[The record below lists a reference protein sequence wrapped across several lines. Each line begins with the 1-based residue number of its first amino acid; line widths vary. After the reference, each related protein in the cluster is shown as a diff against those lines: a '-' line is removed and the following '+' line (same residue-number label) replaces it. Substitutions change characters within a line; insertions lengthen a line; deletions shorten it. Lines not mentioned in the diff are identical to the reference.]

1 MPAEIEHSGGL
12 IDFAWKA
19 LSAFVLPL
27 AGWLWRSN
35 EKTIEHRAAAKARM
49 DAFEVE
55 ITGVKGDITEIKT
68 GVGRILDHVTGT
80 NLHGG

>member
-1 MPAEIEHSGGL
+1 MASEFEHSGGL

-19 LSAFVLPL
+19 MSALVVPL
-27 AGWLWRSN
+27 IGWLWRTN

-55 ITGVKGDITEIKT
+55 ITGVKGDITEIKD

-80 NLHGG
+80 KLHGG